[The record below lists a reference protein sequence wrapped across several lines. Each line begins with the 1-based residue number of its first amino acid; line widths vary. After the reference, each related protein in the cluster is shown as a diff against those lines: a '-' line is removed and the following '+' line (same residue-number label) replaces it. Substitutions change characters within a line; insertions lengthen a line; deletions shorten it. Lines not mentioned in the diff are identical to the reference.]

1 MAHLWVPARDI
12 SPPEPPPSSPPAR
25 RRRPRCVII
34 ILLSPPRRAAARL
47 ESAAPARPKPWPP
60 ALACNAAG
68 NQRGHPQE
76 SHRGGGGAG
85 PPVGAGRAMEA
96 GGGLGWGAPA
106 AEAGAVTAGG
116 GGGGAGAP
124 GGAPGAAGAPWGVL
138 PGGPAHISS
147 TGLVAAGGDYGL
159 SASHPCDEDSYG
171 VISAGNY
178 VEGEILEQRE
188 CLPGLMVNDSKDA
201 AVPSFLIPEQGLAG
215 VSGAGATHARERQ
228 TSAFIGRPG
237 SAVLA
242 LPLEFAVR
250 ATPNEVLP
258 YGECSSIPPWPQ
270 SRSLKKRA
278 KMYSRGAGT
287 SASRPASAPSTG
299 PCLPSKEYVLERE
312 RGFKLS
318 ACPGQIPDYDSLN
331 DRALFTHFDSRRN
344 LRNLVKSGKLSLSGR
359 SANEERYYEKPSSIS
374 EIVRQMD
381 DLYTWKGKDV
391 RILKAKIGG
400 KVLEEKEVSLRHKRL
415 KAIYGGGDV
424 AAPLSSSTV
433 EAPMTPRAAMSSLV
447 EGLSSTASL

>member
-1 MAHLWVPARDI
+1 MAR
-12 SPPEPPPSSPPAR
+12 
-25 RRRPRCVII
+25 
-34 ILLSPPRRAAARL
+34 
-47 ESAAPARPKPWPP
+47 
-60 ALACNAAG
+60 
-68 NQRGHPQE
+68 
-76 SHRGGGGAG
+76 
-85 PPVGAGRAMEA
+85 
-96 GGGLGWGAPA
+96 
-106 AEAGAVTAGG
+106 
-116 GGGGAGAP
+116 
-124 GGAPGAAGAPWGVL
+124 
-138 PGGPAHISS
+138 
-147 TGLVAAGGDYGL
+147 
-159 SASHPCDEDSYG
+159 
-171 VISAGNY
+171 
-178 VEGEILEQRE
+178 
-188 CLPGLMVNDSKDA
+188 
-201 AVPSFLIPEQGLAG
+201 
-215 VSGAGATHARERQ
+215 
-228 TSAFIGRPG
+228 
-237 SAVLA
+237 
-242 LPLEFAVR
+242 PLEFAVR

-258 YGECSSIPPWPQ
+258 YGECSSIPPRPQ

-287 SASRPASAPSTG
+287 SVSRPASAPSTG

-374 EIVRQMD
+374 DIVRQMD

-415 KAIYGGGDV
+415 KAIYGGGNV
-424 AAPLSSSTV
+424 AASLSSSTV

-447 EGLSSTASL
+447 EGLSSTASS